1 MKRLSGILVIL
12 LISQASALA
21 RAVPGS
27 SLSPSSVNSLPPW
40 LWAIILFAF
49 CFGLGI
55 LAILAGIGGG
65 VLFVPLVG
73 SFFPF
78 HMDFVRG
85 ASFFVTLAGS
95 LSASSGLLDRYL
107 ASTRLVFPLALLA
120 SSAAVVGAKVG
131 LSLPEHIVRMLLGVL
146 ILLISALMLLMRQSE
161 YPEVNRSDALS
172 RLLCISGCYNEHTL
186 GRDIEWKTHRTL
198 PSMLLF
204 LIIGFIAGMFG
215 IGAGWAN
222 VPVLNLLMGVPLK
235 VSVGSS
241 LFIIS
246 IGSTAPSWIYLN
258 AGAVLPLIA
267 VPSVL
272 GMILGSRIGVRVL
285 HRTEPRII
293 RHVVIA
299 LLALSGIMSVL
310 RGIGVL

>member
-1 MKRLSGILVIL
+1 MRGIAFLIVL
-12 LISQASALA
+12 LWQAPALA
-21 RAVPGS
+21 GT
-27 SLSPSSVNSLPPW
+27 SPDSPATALTDLFPPW
-40 LWAIILFAF
+40 LWAAILFVF
-49 CFGLGI
+49 CFVLGI
-55 LAILAGIGGG
+55 LAILAGVGGG

-73 SFFPF
+73 TFFPF

-85 ASFFVTLAGS
+85 ASLFVALAGS

-107 ASTRLVFPLALLA
+107 ASTRLVFPMALLA
-120 SSAAVVGAKVG
+120 STAAVFGAIVG
-131 LSLPEHIVRMLLGVL
+131 LAIPEYLVRILLGVL
-146 ILLISALMLLMRQSE
+146 IILISAIMLFSRQSE
-161 YPEVNRSDALS
+161 FPDMGSGDALS
-172 RLLCISGCYNEHTL
+172 RMLGISGSYYEHAL
-186 GRDIEWKTHRTL
+186 ERDVEWRGRRTL
-198 PSMLLF
+198 LSMFLF

-246 IGSTAPSWIYLN
+246 IGSTASSWIYLN
-258 AGAVLPLIA
+258 AGAVLPLIT

-272 GMILGSRIGVRVL
+272 GMILGSRIGVRIL
-285 HRTEPRII
+285 DRIEPR
-293 RHVVIA
+293 RVRRMVIG
-299 LLALSGIMSVL
+299 LLALSGIMSLL

>member
-1 MKRLSGILVIL
+1 MKRLIFLIILAIWHTPAFA
-12 LISQASALA
+12 QGASHSPAA
-21 RAVPGS
+21 
-27 SLSPSSVNSLPPW
+27 SLMNLFPPW
-40 LWAIILFAF
+40 LWAAILFAF
-49 CFGLGI
+49 CFVLGI
-55 LAILAGIGGG
+55 LSILSGVGGG

-73 SFFPF
+73 TFFPF

-85 ASFFVTLAGS
+85 ASLFVALAGS

-107 ASTRLVFPLALLA
+107 ASPRLVFPMALLA
-120 SSAAVVGAKVG
+120 STAAVFGAMAG
-131 LSLPEHIVRMLLGVL
+131 LAIPEHIIRVLLGVL
-146 ILLISALMLLMRQSE
+146 IVLISALMLLVRRSE
-161 YPEVNRSDALS
+161 YPEVGSDALS
-172 RLLCISGCYNEHTL
+172 RMLGISGSYYEHTL
-186 GRDIEWKTHRTL
+186 ERDIEWKSHRTL
-198 PSMLLF
+198 LSMFLF

-246 IGSTAPSWIYLN
+246 IGSTASSWIYLN
-258 AGAVLPLIA
+258 AGAVLPLIT

-285 HRTEPRII
+285 DKTEPR
-293 RHVVIA
+293 RVRWLVIG
-299 LLALSGIMSVL
+299 LLALSGIMSLL
-310 RGIGVL
+310 RGLGVL